1 MDPKSAESGTEFVL
15 DNRRLIL
22 GFLLLIVICGGFF
35 VIGYVEGKRQVTQTA
50 THGMAPAS
58 PATAAGSPAAPGT
71 AASAMP
77 SKSAQPEDRSVRDQ
91 LDWYKNVQSSAKDVG
106 KGLDAAA
113 VGAKATPAAPKRTPT
128 AQSPSVKTPANP
140 GTAASA
146 AKIVYAVQVGAFKQ
160 KHEAESTMQ
169 VLSSKGYAC
178 SIELPKTVD
187 DLYLVKVGKFN
198 SRADAVAMQRRL
210 LKDGFRCFV
219 KSY

>member
-35 VIGYVEGKRQVTQTA
+35 VIGFVEGKRQVTQTA
-50 THGMAPAS
+50 THGLAPVS
-58 PATAAGSPAAPGT
+58 PTTAAGSPAAPGT

-77 SKSAQPEDRSVRDQ
+77 SKSAQSEDRSVRDQ

-106 KGLDAAA
+106 KGLDAA
-113 VGAKATPAAPKRTPT
+113 VGTNATPLAPKRTPS
-128 AQSPSVKTPANP
+128 AQSPSVKSANP
-140 GTAASA
+140 GSAASA
-146 AKIVYAVQVGAFKQ
+146 AKNVYAVQVGAFKQ

-169 VLSSKGYAC
+169 ALSAKGYAC
-178 SIELPKTVD
+178 SIELPKTAD

-210 LKDGFRCFV
+210 QKDGFRCFV